1 MGNKIFISYK
11 YKDSDVYPLKG
22 ILDEILEPTI
32 VRDYVDILQQKL
44 ELENHINKGEKDGE
58 DLSDFKDETIASHLR
73 DKIYDSSVT
82 IVMISPNMKE
92 SGKEDDQWI
101 PWEIS
106 YSLKE
111 INRNDRRKTPNAII
125 AVVLPDKNNSYNY
138 YIQSNNCYH
147 DCTCRTLYT
156 GRLFSILAKNMFNT
170 RYPNY
175 KKCPYKSPIFLGDES
190 YIQSV
195 KWHDFMNNPNYYIM
209 KALDIKMNWDKY
221 DIVKQVS

>member
-11 YKDSDVYPLKG
+11 YMDSNVYPLKNM
-22 ILDEILEPTI
+22 PTI
-32 VRDYVDILQQKL
+32 ARDYVDILQRKL
-44 ELENHINKGEKDGE
+44 ERENHINKGEKDGE

-82 IVMISPNMKE
+82 IVLISPNMKE
-92 SGKEDDQWI
+92 SGSEDDQWI

-111 INRNDRRKTPNAII
+111 INRNDRRKTPNALI
-125 AVVLPDKNNSYNY
+125 AVVLPDRNNSYEY
-138 YIQSNNCYH
+138 FIKNNACYS

-156 GRLFSILAKNMFNT
+156 SRLFTILAKNMFNINEPEFIDCDKT
-170 RYPNY
+170 DV
-175 KKCPYKSPIFLGDES
+175 FAGDCS

-195 KWHDFMNNPNYYIM
+195 KWHDFMQDPNYYIE
-209 KALDIKMNWDKY
+209 KALEIKNNWDKY

>member
-11 YKDSDVYPLKG
+11 YMDSDVYPIKNAF
-22 ILDEILEPTI
+22 EEVREPTK
-32 VRDYVDILQQKL
+32 VRDYVDILQRKL
-44 ELENHINKGEKDGE
+44 ERENHINKGEKDGE

-82 IVMISPNMKE
+82 IVLISPNMKE
-92 SGKEDDQWI
+92 SGSEDDQWI

-111 INRNDRRKTPNAII
+111 INRNDRRKTPNALI
-125 AVVLPDKNNSYNY
+125 AVVLPDRNNSYNY
-138 YIQSNNCYH
+138 FIKDNACYS

-156 GRLFSILAKNMFNT
+156 SRLFTILAKNMFNIKE
-170 RYPNY
+170 PE
-175 KKCPYKSPIFLGDES
+175 FLDCDKTDVFAGDCS
-190 YIQSV
+190 YIQSA
-195 KWHDFMNNPNYYIM
+195 KWHDFMQDPNYYIE
-209 KALDIKMNWDKY
+209 KALEIKNNWDKY

>member
-11 YKDSDVYPLKG
+11 YKDTDVYPLKNVF
-22 ILDEILEPTI
+22 EEAREPTK

-44 ELENHINKGEKDGE
+44 ERENHINKGEKDGE

-82 IVMISPNMKE
+82 IVMISPNMRE
-92 SGKEDDQWI
+92 AGNEDNQWI

-111 INRNDRRKTPNAII
+111 INRNDRRKTPNALI
-125 AVVLPDKNNSYNY
+125 AIVLPDNNGSYDY
-138 YIQSNNCYH
+138 YIEEKACYS
-147 DCTCRTLYT
+147 DCSCRTLYT
-156 GRLFSILAKNMFNT
+156 GKLFTIMAKNMFNIIEPE
-170 RYPNY
+170 YKNCPN
-175 KKCPYKSPIFLGDES
+175 KTVFVGDES

-195 KWHDFMNNPNYYIM
+195 KWADFMKAPNHYIE
-209 KALDIKMNWDKY
+209 KSLQIKDNWNKY
-221 DIVKQVS
+221 CIVKQVS

>member
-11 YKDSDVYPLKG
+11 YMDSDVYPIKNAF
-22 ILDEILEPTI
+22 EEVREPTK
-32 VRDYVDILQQKL
+32 VRDYVDILQRKL
-44 ELENHINKGEKDGE
+44 ERENHINKGEKDGE

-82 IVMISPNMKE
+82 IVLISPNMKE
-92 SGKEDDQWI
+92 SGSEDDQWI

-111 INRNDRRKTPNAII
+111 INRNDRRKTPNALI
-125 AVVLPDKNNSYNY
+125 AVVLPDRNNSYNY
-138 YIQSNNCYH
+138 FIKDNACYS

-156 GRLFSILAKNMFNT
+156 SRLFTILAKNMFNIKE
-170 RYPNY
+170 PE
-175 KKCPYKSPIFLGDES
+175 FLDCDKTDVFAGDCS

-195 KWHDFMNNPNYYIM
+195 KWHDFMRAPNYYIE
-209 KALDIKMNWDKY
+209 KALEIKNNWDKY